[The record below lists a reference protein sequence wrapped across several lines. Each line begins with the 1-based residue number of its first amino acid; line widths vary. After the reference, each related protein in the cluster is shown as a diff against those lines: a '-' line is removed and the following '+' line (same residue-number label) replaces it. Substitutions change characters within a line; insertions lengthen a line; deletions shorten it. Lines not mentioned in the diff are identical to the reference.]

1 MKKFNFIIVVLF
13 LFSVSV
19 VPVFTQAAT
28 KAGAKPGS
36 FFYFFDRALEKTSL
50 FFTFSSEKKA
60 KKALEYA
67 EERLAEAEELVK
79 ENKQEDAKKTIEN
92 YQENISLAEMEAK
105 EIKDEA
111 KTNDLLS
118 IIASST
124 SKNQEVLER
133 VLEKVPEEAKEGV
146 QKAIE
151 VSNKGDEGSTEEI
164 EAPKKEVKAVEKTD
178 NGLKEE
184 GESKEKKEIINKKEE
199 IIKKDDQA
207 NEIEKLKKEV
217 EALKQKTSQVKIV
230 EKIIEK
236 PVIVESKQGSSSQT
250 SSQIKQKEI
259 TLPNGS
265 VVEMDEKGNVV
276 RTIKEAQVNAT
287 TQASTGSVTLQ
298 SSASSQIETLEITSV
313 AVVPST
319 ASVKIEWMT
328 NRSAESK
335 LYLSGGGLN
344 SKPFVSETG
353 YSNKHLLNI
362 AQLNPITEYTFQ
374 ITAIGGG
381 GFADIAGSFKTKIPG
396 PTLQMTGG
404 GNIPLGGGGYKIS
417 WNTTNASSCV
427 ASGDWKGERGKTGEY
442 SLSSTN
448 AGNYTYIL
456 TCAGDNGESVS
467 KSINVNVFNTKPQ
480 ITFYFND
487 VISNSFSGKVGEVV
501 KLGWETSNTSGANS
515 CTASNSWNGDKYIYG
530 SQNIFLETEGEFS
543 YTLTCINRA
552 SGESG
557 INTATVIIIQ

>member
-217 EALKQKTSQVKIV
+217 EALKQKA
-230 EKIIEK
+230 EKQPI
-236 PVIVESKQGSSSQT
+236 SSQKSSLSSINNVPLNTVVCNGKYWTTCDIGQKFYCPEVGDAQCLVENT
-250 SSQIKQKEI
+250 SSQNNDQNDLVQNQQTYVISPTPQQLTDLRHFCLSDSFLNSVCNGPSFMPGYFTNLKFREGIDDLIVEYNKIISEQQKQQIAKEKE
-259 TLPNGS
+259 TMSCL
-265 VVEMDEKGNVV
+265 MD
-276 RTIKEAQVNAT
+276 AT
-287 TQASTGSVTLQ
+287 PESERILD
-298 SSASSQIETLEITSV
+298 
-313 AVVPST
+313 PST
-319 ASVKIEWMT
+319 QYYLRQLRCGTATELDKANYELHQVRSSMDDLKYKLDSKISFPSLLLDSVQLPSLNKPRWEVRWDD
-328 NRSAESK
+328 
-335 LYLSGGGLN
+335 SGG
-344 SKPFVSETG
+344 T
-353 YSNKHLLNI
+353 
-362 AQLNPITEYTFQ
+362 ITTSD
-374 ITAIGGG
+374 GG
-381 GFADIAGSFKTKIPG
+381 I
-396 PTLQMTGG
+396 
-404 GNIPLGGGGYKIS
+404 YKFH
-417 WNTTNASSCV
+417 CE
-427 ASGDWKGERGKTGEY
+427 D
-442 SLSSTN
+442 
-448 AGNYTYIL
+448 
-456 TCAGDNGESVS
+456 
-467 KSINVNVFNTKPQ
+467 
-480 ITFYFND
+480 
-487 VISNSFSGKVGEVV
+487 
-501 KLGWETSNTSGANS
+501 NS
-515 CTASNSWNGDKYIYG
+515 CR
-530 SQNIFLETEGEFS
+530 S
-543 YTLTCINRA
+543 Y
-552 SGESG
+552 
-557 INTATVIIIQ
+557 